1 MKQPSYNYMKIC
13 IYFSDTCMPENKS
26 MWKYLHVLWKPSR
39 DRTPSWDKALIS
51 GSSPFRND
59 SYYIIVKDLR
69 NALWGLKQNAV
80 GNINFHEA
88 LFCSCPEFPGSQS
101 SGILRLDSSIFL
113 HRKTIYL
120 AVLNRCLVMHK
131 MIFLTI
137 ENISESKFHKQL
149 LLLFYSIPPTIW
161 MSCGLLP
168 WDFTPEIL

>member
-1 MKQPSYNYMKIC
+1 MFLKQPSYNDMKIC

-88 LFCSCPEFPGSQS
+88 LFCSCPEFLGSQS
-101 SGILRLDSSIFL
+101 SGMLRVDSSIFL

-131 MIFLTI
+131 MIFW
-137 ENISESKFHKQL
+137 Q
-149 LLLFYSIPPTIW
+149 
-161 MSCGLLP
+161 
-168 WDFTPEIL
+168 